1 MGLGRL
7 RHAGPCSLP
16 TGRAHDRVVLR
27 LVEHLRSSGRAGP
40 AYGGHHQPATALAC
54 HRHAGAACETN
65 NDHRSEFT
73 REGDSGREGVSRCRH
88 FFARAGKKCRAVD
101 GPATLAANP
110 RESLPSFPSGPS
122 VALAATPRARLTQ
135 QLSVEKSQKSAA
147 RPTPTAGFRII
158 LPMISSHG
166 VRSRYRDQ
174 SIRSPANMTR
184 ISFPRDCPVRAIS
197 SSSTIRVKLGI
208 RL

>member
-16 TGRAHDRVVLR
+16 ASRAHDRVVLR
-27 LVEHLRSSGRAGP
+27 LVEHLRLSGRAGP
-40 AYGGHHQPATALAC
+40 AYGGHHQPATGLAC

-65 NDHRSEFT
+65 NDPRSEFP

-88 FFARAGKKCRAVD
+88 FFARAGKKCGAVD

-110 RESLPSFPSGPS
+110 RKSLPSFPSGPS

-135 QLSVEKSQKSAA
+135 QLLVEKSQKSAA
-147 RPTPTAGFRII
+147 RPTPTAGFRVMSFGGFLALLHQLNAIFAI
-158 LPMISSHG
+158 FGASD
-166 VRSRYRDQ
+166 RDK
-174 SIRSPANMTR
+174 S
-184 ISFPRDCPVRAIS
+184 
-197 SSSTIRVKLGI
+197 L
-208 RL
+208 

>member
-16 TGRAHDRVVLR
+16 ASRAHDRVVLR

-88 FFARAGKKCRAVD
+88 FFARAGKKCGAVD

-110 RESLPSFPSGPS
+110 RKSLSSFPSGPS

-135 QLSVEKSQKSAA
+135 QLLVEKSQKSAA
-147 RPTPTAGFRII
+147 RPTPTAGFRMTQTRASPTAAQGAWSALQAVAQTSTLQIQGLI
-158 LPMISSHG
+158 
-166 VRSRYRDQ
+166 V
-174 SIRSPANMTR
+174 IRHPKKSEK
-184 ISFPRDCPVRAIS
+184 S
-197 SSSTIRVKLGI
+197 SSVGEA
-208 RL
+208 

>member
-1 MGLGRL
+1 ML
-7 RHAGPCSLP
+7 
-16 TGRAHDRVVLR
+16 T
-27 LVEHLRSSGRAGP
+27 AGP

-73 REGDSGREGVSRCRH
+73 REGASGREGVSRCRH

-122 VALAATPRARLTQ
+122 VALAATPRTRLTQ
-135 QLSVEKSQKSAA
+135 QLLVEKSQKSAA
-147 RPTPTAGFRII
+147 RQTPTAGFR
-158 LPMISSHG
+158 LKGFGSALCSLRKRLMT
-166 VRSRYRDQ
+166 DQ
-174 SIRSPANMTR
+174 TTTHRREMTGYGALA
-184 ISFPRDCPVRAIS
+184 SF
-197 SSSTIRVKLGI
+197 
-208 RL
+208 

>member
-16 TGRAHDRVVLR
+16 ASRAHDRVVLR

-73 REGDSGREGVSRCRH
+73 REGASGREGVSRCRH
-88 FFARAGKKCRAVD
+88 FFARAGKKCGAVD

-110 RESLPSFPSGPS
+110 RESLSSFPSGPS

-135 QLSVEKSQKSAA
+135 QLLVEKSQKSAA
-147 RPTPTAGFRII
+147 RPTPTAGFRVKGFDK
-158 LPMISSHG
+158 LYDVVISHDDI
-166 VRSRYRDQ
+166 VPDQ
-174 SIRSPANMTR
+174 RIVVLRLSSP
-184 ISFPRDCPVRAIS
+184 
-197 SSSTIRVKLGI
+197 
-208 RL
+208 

>member
-7 RHAGPCSLP
+7 RHAGSCSLP

-40 AYGGHHQPATALAC
+40 AYGGHHRPATALAC

-73 REGDSGREGVSRCRH
+73 REGASGREGVSRCRH
-88 FFARAGKKCRAVD
+88 FFARAGKKCGAVD

-135 QLSVEKSQKSAA
+135 QLLVEKSQKSAA

-158 LPMISSHG
+158 LSKKSATFWDYALSARWAVWRPFAAAIVLAMIG
-166 VRSRYRDQ
+166 D
-174 SIRSPANMTR
+174 AGMA
-184 ISFPRDCPVRAIS
+184 RAIWP
-197 SSSTIRVKLGI
+197 
-208 RL
+208 